1 MIASLIRYSGGG
13 DEGLEVG
20 VTTTKPED
28 IELATRGYAASV
40 SPSWFS
46 SDSGSLWINGHPLY
60 HHGQWQ
66 QTRPT
71 ALKAGDVVTVQI
83 KASGHFE
90 IYCNGLFQTCWAAAQ
105 VPTDRP
111 LYPVFGLRAPAC
123 AIATRLR
130 DAKLDGLPKGRRA
143 LTLRGIEGRLGELID
158 LSKHG
163 RPRYPATFL
172 NVRSLTDIQSLA
184 PLLYAPWAKR
194 EQGCKGAQPILIRAG
209 PGTGKTWCIMQ
220 LLYLLA
226 LGQHALSPPARRKVW
241 RSQGWPT
248 RARYLAHGRSEHCT
262 KLELVPYALDAP
274 NAVCPWLLLASL
286 GCHGWPLIGTVSS
299 SLRYVIYVQ
308 KLARLMRQAKP
319 TPTKADDLV
328 RFYMRAEHAE
338 GVFGDVSGAGG
349 GGASG
354 GGGGAEAQDRAS
366 DETLALLEQ
375 LLEMRA
381 LILLLDGVDEA
392 ADLKEVI
399 EDYVCTELVPAGHPI
414 VVTSRPEG
422 VRLRLYKRN
431 FVIMN
436 LEPLSKEQQQ
446 AAIRMQLEES
456 AFFNH
461 LSQFSEIRQMHDKL
475 YVTSAFPRE
484 ADRLALEARKLPD
497 RFLLD
502 ETPDAGCDPEIDR

>member
-1 MIASLIRYSGGG
+1 M
-13 DEGLEVG
+13 G

-46 SDSGSLWINGHPLY
+46 SDSGSLWIHGHPLY

-71 ALKAGDVVTVQI
+71 ALKAGDVVTVHI

-143 LTLRGIEGRLGELID
+143 ITLRGIEGRLGELID

-274 NAVCPWLLLASL
+274 NAVCPWS
-286 GCHGWPLIGTVSS
+286 PLVAMDS
-299 SLRYVIYVQ
+299 
-308 KLARLMRQAKP
+308 
-319 TPTKADDLV
+319 
-328 RFYMRAEHAE
+328 H
-338 GVFGDVSGAGG
+338 
-349 GGASG
+349 
-354 GGGGAEAQDRAS
+354 
-366 DETLALLEQ
+366 
-375 LLEMRA
+375 
-381 LILLLDGVDEA
+381 
-392 ADLKEVI
+392 
-399 EDYVCTELVPAGHPI
+399 
-414 VVTSRPEG
+414 
-422 VRLRLYKRN
+422 
-431 FVIMN
+431 
-436 LEPLSKEQQQ
+436 
-446 AAIRMQLEES
+446 
-456 AFFNH
+456 
-461 LSQFSEIRQMHDKL
+461 
-475 YVTSAFPRE
+475 
-484 ADRLALEARKLPD
+484 
-497 RFLLD
+497 
-502 ETPDAGCDPEIDR
+502 

>member
-1 MIASLIRYSGGG
+1 M
-13 DEGLEVG
+13 
-20 VTTTKPED
+20 
-28 IELATRGYAASV
+28 
-40 SPSWFS
+40 
-46 SDSGSLWINGHPLY
+46 
-60 HHGQWQ
+60 
-66 QTRPT
+66 
-71 ALKAGDVVTVQI
+71 
-83 KASGHFE
+83 
-90 IYCNGLFQTCWAAAQ
+90 
-105 VPTDRP
+105 
-111 LYPVFGLRAPAC
+111 
-123 AIATRLR
+123 
-130 DAKLDGLPKGRRA
+130 
-143 LTLRGIEGRLGELID
+143 
-158 LSKHG
+158 
-163 RPRYPATFL
+163 
-172 NVRSLTDIQSLA
+172 
-184 PLLYAPWAKR
+184 
-194 EQGCKGAQPILIRAG
+194 
-209 PGTGKTWCIMQ
+209 
-220 LLYLLA
+220 
-226 LGQHALSPPARRKVW
+226 
-241 RSQGWPT
+241 
-248 RARYLAHGRSEHCT
+248 
-262 KLELVPYALDAP
+262 
-274 NAVCPWLLLASL
+274 
-286 GCHGWPLIGTVSS
+286 SS

-308 KLARLMRQAKP
+308 KLARLMRQTKP

-338 GVFGDVSGAGG
+338 GVFGDVGGAGEGGDGGGGEGRGG
-349 GGASG
+349 GGAG
-354 GGGGAEAQDRAS
+354 GQDRAS

-484 ADRLALEARKLPD
+484 ADRLALEGRKLPD

-502 ETPDAGCDPEIDR
+502 ETPDAGCNPEIDS